1 MNKSET
7 KYHNTALKMHNA
19 LIRLLEKK
27 DFDKI
32 SIIEICSEAKVNRS
46 TFYAHYANTYEL
58 LKEAY
63 SERLQQL
70 FQSFSQSQK
79 DIRSFNTEESNF
91 ISPEYLIPYLKFVKN
106 NRRFFRVYMNHL
118 RSFDADR
125 TYSFLLD
132 RVFLPIY
139 EKNGI
144 SDKIMADYMSKF
156 YLQGITSVVLE
167 WVNRDCTDDE
177 ALICKIITMCVRP
190 HIKATPHN

>member
-1 MNKSET
+1 MNKSEA

-19 LIRLLEKK
+19 LISLLEKK

-32 SIIEICSEAKVNRS
+32 SIIEICSEANVNRS
-46 TFYAHYANTYEL
+46 TFYAHYDNTYEL

-70 FQSFSQSQK
+70 FQSFCQSLK
-79 DIRSFNTEESNF
+79 DIKNFNTEESIF
-91 ISPEYLIPYLKFVKN
+91 ISPEYLIPYLKFVKSN
-106 NRRFFRVYMNHL
+106 KQFFKVYMNHL
-118 RSFDADR
+118 RSFDVDN

-132 RVFLPIY
+132 NVFLPIY

-144 SDKIMADYMSKF
+144 SDKIMANYISKF
-156 YLQGITSVVLE
+156 YLQGITSVVIE

-177 ALICKIITMCVRP
+177 LLICEIITMCVRP
-190 HIKATPHN
+190 HKKFSEI